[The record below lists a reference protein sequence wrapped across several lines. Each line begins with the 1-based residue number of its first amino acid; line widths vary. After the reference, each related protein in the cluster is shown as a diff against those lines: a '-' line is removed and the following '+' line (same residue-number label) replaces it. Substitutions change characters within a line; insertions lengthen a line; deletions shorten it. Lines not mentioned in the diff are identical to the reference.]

1 MIKKYKL
8 NQIGLVIMFL
18 TAFTIS
24 GLSQTNEK
32 SEPTWQVF
40 WKNGTHINSSDGNFK
55 IKFGG
60 RIMVD
65 YLSINTDAYFD
76 TIVEISQ
83 ATEFRR
89 TRFFTSG
96 TVYKNIDFKLQMDF
110 ATGKA
115 MLKDGYIRIKKIPV
129 VGNLTVGHFKE
140 PIGLELLT
148 SSRFITFMERGLTNV
163 LTPERNTGFMISNY
177 TKNKRFNWS
186 LGYFYPSNSSGFGA
200 YAGNKYNVSGRIS
213 GTPIYKTEGRTHI
226 LHLGLSATHQNQN
239 NSEYKLTSRPETHLA
254 PKIVFAEIDFA
265 KAVNQYGFELAYMNG
280 PFSFQGEYIS
290 AYALTASESTLQHD
304 RYNFT
309 AYYAYM
315 SWFITGESRK
325 FKSSSGVF
333 TMVTPK
339 KSLGEEDGI
348 GAFELAVRFSS
359 LDLDDTDIRGGTL
372 NDITVGLNWYVNPVT
387 RFMVNYINSK
397 LLEKGRIGVLELR
410 GQIDF

>member
-1 MIKKYKL
+1 MRIKSYKFYRHAFVAML
-8 NQIGLVIMFL
+8 FSLITITSFGQNDNQ
-18 TAFTIS
+18 S
-24 GLSQTNEK
+24 S
-32 SEPTWQVF
+32 PTWKVF
-40 WKNGTHINSSDGNFK
+40 WKNGTQIKSSDGNFK
-55 IKFGG
+55 IKMGG

-89 TRFFTSG
+89 ARFFTSG

-115 MLKDGYIRIKKIPV
+115 MLKDGYIRIRKIPV

-163 LTPERNTGFMISNY
+163 LTPERNTGLMISNY

-213 GTPIYKTEGRTHI
+213 GTPVYKTEGRTHI

-265 KAVNQYGFELAYMNG
+265 KAVNQYAFELAYING
-280 PFSFQGEYIS
+280 PFSIQGEYIS
-290 AYALTASESTLQHD
+290 AYALTAPESTLQHD

-309 AYYAYM
+309 AYYAYV

-333 TMVTPK
+333 TRVTPK
-339 KSLGEEDGI
+339 KSLGEDGM
-348 GAFELAVRFSS
+348 GAFEFAVRFSN

-387 RFMVNYINSK
+387 RFMVNYVNSQ
-397 LLEKGRIGVLELR
+397 LLDKGRIGVIELR